1 VALDA
6 TQIRFLRSLAH
17 DLNPVVMIGQK
28 GMSDGVRVELDDAL
42 SRHELVKIRVI
53 AEEREERDEIIKA
66 LARDTRSE
74 LIQKVGHTATFYRR
88 AKKAKILLPGEKPV
102 KGESTFASR
111 PTLDGQKPFRA
122 RRDEVGYGEMPR
134 RAFDA
139 ADTRAPRRDSTAPK
153 RAGGFS
159 KRPPRAE
166 DIVGAVPRRERSFGG
181 RADGPT
187 HRPARPARDFGDRP
201 KRDFGDR
208 PARPARDFGDRPARP
223 ARASAER
230 PARPARDF
238 GDRPK
243 RDFGDRPARPARDF
257 GDRPKRDFGDRPA
270 RPARDFGDRPARP
283 ARDFGD
289 RPKRDFGDRPARPA
303 RAFGDRPARPARDV
317 GDRPKRDFGDRPARP
332 ARAFG
337 DRPARPARDVGDRPK
352 RDFGDRPARASSGK
366 PAYGSPRPAAKGPG
380 SRPAAKPSGS
390 PYKPL
395 GSKRPKR
402 ETDED

>member
-6 TQIRFLRSLAH
+6 IQIRFLRSLAH
-17 DLNPVVMIGQK
+17 DLNPVVMVGQK
-28 GMSDGVRVELDDAL
+28 GMSDGVRVELDEAL

-53 AEEREERDEIIKA
+53 AEEREDRDEIIKA
-66 LARDTRSE
+66 LARDTKSE

-88 AKKAKILLPGEKPV
+88 DKKAKITLPGEKPS
-102 KGESTFASR
+102 KDDATIASR
-111 PTLDGQKPFRA
+111 PTRDGQKPFRA
-122 RRDEVGYGEMPR
+122 RRDEVGYGEKPR

-139 ADTRAPRRDSTAPK
+139 ADTRAPRRDAIEKPRREGGKYAKPPARSG
-153 RAGGFS
+153 AGGFS

-166 DIVGAVPRRERSFGG
+166 DIVGGAPRRERSFGG

-223 ARASAER
+223 ARPSGNFADRPKRDFGDR

-238 GDRPK
+238 GDRPARPARPAGNFVDRPK

-257 GDRPKRDFGDRPA
+257 GDRPKRDFGAKPAYKSSAA
-270 RPARDFGDRPARP
+270 RPT
-283 ARDFGD
+283 
-289 RPKRDFGDRPARPA
+289 
-303 RAFGDRPARPARDV
+303 
-317 GDRPKRDFGDRPARP
+317 
-332 ARAFG
+332 
-337 DRPARPARDVGDRPK
+337 
-352 RDFGDRPARASSGK
+352 GK
-366 PAYGSPRPAAKGPG
+366 PAGN
-380 SRPAAKPSGS
+380 KPSGS

-395 GSKRPKR
+395 GAKRPKR
-402 ETDED
+402 EADED